1 METIQISIN
10 RQVDKQMWYSRTV
23 EYYLATER
31 NEWTLAIMGINLEN
45 IIQVKEDGYTRP
57 FIIGLYL

>member
-1 METIQISIN
+1 MG
-10 RQVDKQMWYSRTV
+10 YSCTV
-23 EYYLATER
+23 VYYLATER